1 MPELPDLEVFKGN
14 VYKRLSSKK
23 LVDVSVYNHQKVTT
37 PQGIFNEELKGRELV
52 KVDRF
57 GKELLFDFGEG
68 KVVAAHLMLSGTIS
82 ILKKVDN
89 EPNAVDRIRY
99 KIFSMNFENEK
110 VVFSDVG
117 SLCTIK
123 YKPELGDTPDA
134 FGEDFTLEYF
144 LNIAKKKAR
153 TNVKAF
159 LIDQK
164 VVKGIGNAYVDEI
177 LWQARV
183 SPHSKVGKIP
193 EEVLVELYHAIG
205 GVLKEAIVSI
215 KEIAPELISGEERS
229 FLQVHTKKKKQT
241 KTGYPIIAER
251 IASKIT
257 YYTEEQVL
265 YL

>member
-1 MPELPDLEVFKGN
+1 MPELPDLEVYKGN

-23 LVDVSVYNHQKVTT
+23 LVDVKVHNLQKVTT
-37 PQGIFNEELKGRELV
+37 PEGIFNEELKGRELMNI
-52 KVDRF
+52 DRF

-68 KVVAAHLMLSGTIS
+68 KIVATHLMLSGTIS
-82 ILKKVDN
+82 ILDKVN
-89 EPNAVDRIRY
+89 GEPNAIDNIKF

-123 YKPELGDTPDA
+123 YKPALGGTPDA

-177 LWQARV
+177 LWQARI

-193 EEVLVELYHAIG
+193 EEVLIELYHAIG
-205 GVLKEAIVSI
+205 EVLQAAVVSI

-229 FLQVHTKKKKQT
+229 FLQVHTKRKKQT
-241 KTGYPIIAER
+241 ETGLPIIVER

-257 YYTEEQVL
+257 YYTKEQVL
-265 YL
+265 YD

>member
-23 LVDVSVYNHQKVTT
+23 LEDVKVHNLQKVTT
-37 PQGIFNEELKGRELV
+37 PEGIFNEELKRRELV
-52 KVDRF
+52 KIDRF

-68 KVVAAHLMLSGTIS
+68 KIVAAHLMLSGTIS
-82 ILKKVDN
+82 ILDKVNGEPDAIDN
-89 EPNAVDRIRY
+89 IRF

-110 VVFSDVG
+110 VVFSDMG

-123 YKPELGDTPDA
+123 YKPSLGETPDA

-144 LNIAKKKAR
+144 RNIAKKKAR

-193 EEVLVELYHAIG
+193 EKVLVEIYHAIG
-205 GVLKEAIVSI
+205 EVLKEAIVSI
-215 KEIAPELISGEERS
+215 EEIAPDIISGEERS

-241 KTGYPIIAER
+241 ETGYPILVER
-251 IASKIT
+251 VASKIT

>member
-23 LVDVSVYNHQKVTT
+23 LVDVKVYNFQKVTT
-37 PQGIFNEELKGRELV
+37 PQEIFNEELKGRELV
-52 KVDRF
+52 KIDRF
-57 GKELLFDFGEG
+57 GKELLFDFGEE

-82 ILKKVDN
+82 ILDKVNGESNAIDN
-89 EPNAVDRIRY
+89 IKF
-99 KIFSMNFENEK
+99 KIFSFNFENEK
-110 VVFSDVG
+110 VVFSDIG

-123 YKPELGDTPDA
+123 YKPALGGTPDA

-144 LNIAKKKAR
+144 LSIAKKKAR

-193 EEVLVELYHAIG
+193 EEVLVELYHVIRE
-205 GVLKEAIVSI
+205 VLQKAVVSI
-215 KEIAPELISGEERS
+215 REIAPDIISGEERS

-241 KTGYPIIAER
+241 ETGYPIIVER

-265 YL
+265 YD

>member
-1 MPELPDLEVFKGN
+1 MPELPDLEVFKEN
-14 VYKRLSSKK
+14 IYKRLSSKK
-23 LVDVSVYNHQKVTT
+23 LVDVNVYNFQKVTT
-37 PQGIFNEELKGRELV
+37 PQGVFNEELKDRELISIN
-52 KVDRF
+52 RF

-68 KVVAAHLMLSGTIS
+68 KIVAAHLMLSGTIS
-82 ILKKVDN
+82 ILNKVN
-89 EPNAVDRIRY
+89 GEPNAADSIKF

-123 YKPELGDTPDA
+123 YKPALGDTPDA

-144 LNIAKKKAR
+144 LDIARKKAR
-153 TNVKAF
+153 TNIKTF

-177 LWQARV
+177 LWQARI

-193 EEVLVELYHAIG
+193 EEVLVELYHTIG
-205 GVLKEAIVSI
+205 KVFEEAIISI
-215 KEIAPELISGEERS
+215 REIAPDIISGEERS
-229 FLQVHTKKKKQT
+229 FLQVHTKKRIQT
-241 KTGYPIIAER
+241 ETGYPIIVER
-251 IASKIT
+251 LSSKIT

-265 YL
+265 YI